1 MRRTKRSLFNPSGR
15 QYRAMR
21 RCRTFY
27 IGYRYGERVSRAKWA
42 RMVRDWGR
50 YIDYRAYIS
59 RRREI
64 RTARMYRSYTA
75 RIDRSR

>member
-1 MRRTKRSLFNPSGR
+1 MRRIKRSLFSPSGR

-50 YIDYRAYIS
+50 YIDYRVYIA
-59 RRREI
+59 RRREL
-64 RTARMYRSYTA
+64 RTQRLYRSFRA
-75 RIDRSR
+75 RIARPR